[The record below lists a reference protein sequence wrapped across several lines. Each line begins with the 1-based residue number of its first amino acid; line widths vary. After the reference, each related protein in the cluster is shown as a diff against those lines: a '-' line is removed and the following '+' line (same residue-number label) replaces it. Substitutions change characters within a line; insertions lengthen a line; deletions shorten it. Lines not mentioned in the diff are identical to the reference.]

1 MNLDRVDNPLKR
13 LTAGLGLHSGDPFDR
28 RLLAFTIALVAIVW
42 VLLAVDV
49 WQLHLHRIES
59 ARLQAASV
67 ARTMSERVIRT
78 YRMVD
83 HALRNIEQELREHN
97 AFGDANEVARN
108 LKQNALDLD
117 EVLTIGFDDT
127 TGRSVAQS
135 NPAIRIGV
143 DYSASE
149 FFRAHVTDASLGLYT
164 EQPIRGLAT
173 GRRVFTLSR
182 RVADRNGK
190 FAGVLVAPILTD
202 VLAAA
207 FDEARIGPRG
217 AIGLIHVPTSRV
229 IARQPEFDKTFS
241 MPVRNQELI
250 QALAAEPTG
259 RVLNRNA
266 LDGEDRLI
274 SYTKVSDLPLA
285 IAVGISIKDIQDQL
299 MRDLAGYI
307 LLALAL
313 TASLA
318 AGGLAILRAHRRELA
333 LHDALAEKEALFG
346 AFCAASPVGMYM
358 LDPHLNY
365 RMINQALAEIN
376 GVAIED
382 TLGRS
387 VKDVVP
393 ALADRMEAIHR
404 EVAASGRAMEE
415 IEITGEAASTAG
427 KSRSWRVSSFPIRGP
442 QGQGLGVGGVVTETT
457 DIKDAAATLQRWR
470 QVFEQADWGV
480 VVGSADGKTLEMMN
494 PAYARMHGYSVEELT
509 GRPIETVY
517 APEVRKDVP
526 AIIARNHKLGHR
538 RFESLHVHRDGHTFP
553 VLVDATAVRDDEG
566 KVLFRVVNVQDIT
579 DLRRAQDD
587 MRVAREFFK
596 TLFDSAPVGMAIAD
610 LSGRYIDV
618 NRAMCEFVGY
628 AETELLEMSFRDIT
642 HPDDV
647 GENDALRELLLEGG
661 STAIRME
668 KRYMHKDGRILWA
681 LMIVTMVRDQAG
693 KPAFTIGQ
701 MMDIGERKRMD
712 DALLRQ
718 DAELKEALRIGRIGR
733 WDYDPL
739 SGTTTWSALLCEI
752 VGHDPAHPT
761 PDKSEISKYYSPASL
776 AAHKA
781 AIDYALAT
789 GMPYRLEIE
798 IRRANGEAGWLLIRG
813 EAVRDV
819 ATGAVAGLRGT
830 AQDIT
835 ENKKAELEL
844 QRTREQLR
852 ALSTYQETILE
863 EERKRIAREVHDE
876 MGQLLTALKMDISL
890 IRMRFGKEAEIRE
903 KAEDMR
909 VLVEKT
915 IQVVRHVASNLR
927 PAALDLGLPAAI
939 EWLAEDF
946 EHRWEIECE
955 VRLGSGET
963 ALDDSQAT
971 AVFRVVQESL
981 TNVARHADASKV
993 VIKVDGQDGRLRL
1006 RIWDN
1011 GCGFDPFQVRE
1022 KTGFGI
1028 LGMRERI
1035 LALGGSLTIDSQPGI
1050 GTRVDIDLPGGDA
1063 TT

>member
-1 MNLDRVDNPLKR
+1 VDNPPKR
-13 LTAGLGLHSGDPFDR
+13 PTAGLGLHSGDPFDR
-28 RLLAFTIALVAIVW
+28 RLWAFTIALVAIVW
-42 VLLAVDV
+42 ALLAVDV
-49 WQLHLHRIES
+49 WRLHLHRIES

-83 HALRNIEQELREHN
+83 HALRAIEQELREHN
-97 AFGDANEVARN
+97 AFGDPGEVARN
-108 LKQNALDLD
+108 LKQNALALD

-143 DYSASE
+143 DYSTSE
-149 FFRAHVTDASLGLYT
+149 FFRAHVADAQLGLYT
-164 EQPIRGLAT
+164 EPPIRGLAT

-182 RVADRNGK
+182 RVTDRNGR
-190 FAGVLVAPILTD
+190 FVGVLVAPILAD
-202 VLAAA
+202 VLAAV

-250 QALAAEPTG
+250 DALAAEPNG

-285 IAVGISIKDIQDQL
+285 IAVGISINDIQDQL
-299 MRDLAGYI
+299 IRDLAGYI
-307 LLALAL
+307 LLAMAL

-365 RMINQALAEIN
+365 RMINQALARIN
-376 GVAIED
+376 GVTIEE
-382 TLGRS
+382 TLGKS
-387 VKDVVP
+387 VRDVVP
-393 ALADRMEAIHR
+393 SLADQMEAIHR
-404 EVAASGRAMEE
+404 EVAVSGRAVEE
-415 IEITGEAASTAG
+415 IEITGETASTAG
-427 KSRSWRVSSFPIRGP
+427 KSRSWRLSSFPIVGP
-442 QGQGLGVGGVVTETT
+442 QGQRLGIGGVVTETT
-457 DIKDAAATLQRWR
+457 DRKQIEANLQRWK

-509 GRPIETVY
+509 GQPIETVY
-517 APEVRKDVP
+517 APDIKKDVP
-526 AIIARNHKLGHR
+526 AIIARNHESGHR
-538 RFESLHVHRDGHTFP
+538 RFESMHVHRDGHTFP
-553 VLVDATAVRDDEG
+553 VLVDATVVRNDAGD
-566 KVLFRVVNVQDIT
+566 VLFRVVNVQDIT
-579 DLRRAQDD
+579 DLRQVQEEI
-587 MRVAREFFK
+587 RVAREFFK
-596 TLFDSAPVGMAIAD
+596 TLFDAAPVGMAIAD
-610 LSGRYIDV
+610 PTGRYIDV
-618 NRAMCEFVGY
+618 NHAMCEFVGY
-628 AETELLEMSFRDIT
+628 SEAELLAMSFRDIT
-642 HPDDV
+642 HPEDV
-647 GENDALRELLLEGG
+647 GENDDLRARLLEGA

-668 KRYMHKDGRILWA
+668 KRYVHKDGRILWA
-681 LMIVTMVRDQAG
+681 LMVVTMVRDQAG
-693 KPAFTIGQ
+693 KPAYTIGQ
-701 MMDIGERKRMD
+701 TMDIGERKRME

-718 DAELKEALRIGRIGR
+718 DVELNEALRIGRIGR
-733 WDYDPL
+733 WDYDPAT
-739 SGTTTWSALLCEI
+739 GTTTWSALLCEI

-761 PDKSEISKYYSPASL
+761 PDNAEISKYYSPASL

-781 AIDYALAT
+781 VIDYALAT

-798 IRRANGEAGWLLIRG
+798 IRRANGQPGWLLVRG

-819 ATGAVAGLRGT
+819 TTGAVAGLRGT

-835 ENKKAELEL
+835 ESKKAELEL
-844 QRTREQLR
+844 QHAKDQLR

-890 IRMRFGKEAEIRE
+890 IRMRFGNDTEIRE

-909 VLVEKT
+909 ILVEKT

-955 VRLGSGET
+955 VRLGSGDM
-963 ALDDSQAT
+963 ALDDSRAT

-981 TNVARHADASKV
+981 TNVARHAGASRV
-993 VIKVDGQDGRLRL
+993 VIKLDGQDGRLRL

-1011 GCGFDPFQVRE
+1011 GCGFDPFQVEE
-1022 KTGFGI
+1022 KSGFGI

-1035 LALGGSLTIDSQPGI
+1035 LALEGNLKIDSQPGI